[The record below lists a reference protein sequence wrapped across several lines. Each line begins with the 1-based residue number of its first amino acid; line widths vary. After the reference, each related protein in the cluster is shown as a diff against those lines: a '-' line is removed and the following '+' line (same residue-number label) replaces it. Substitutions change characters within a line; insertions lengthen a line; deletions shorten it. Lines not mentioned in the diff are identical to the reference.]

1 MDIVKALE
9 DRASSLRIE
18 LDKIQRAIL
27 ALNGTKTGT
36 ERVPRQRKWHHTPA
50 TKRKLRLAQKRIWD
64 RKRGLLK

>member
-9 DRASSLRIE
+9 DRASVLKIE
-18 LDKIQRAIL
+18 LDKIQRVIG

-50 TKRKLRLAQKRIWD
+50 TKRKLRLAQNKIWAAKR
-64 RKRGLLK
+64 RQK